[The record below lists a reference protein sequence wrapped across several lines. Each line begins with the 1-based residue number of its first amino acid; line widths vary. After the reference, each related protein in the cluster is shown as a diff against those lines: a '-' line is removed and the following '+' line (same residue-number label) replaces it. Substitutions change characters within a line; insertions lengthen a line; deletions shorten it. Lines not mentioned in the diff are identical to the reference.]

1 MQNETEHIIFY
12 IIELLYNARKIP
24 KDNVKEMAT
33 YFGLSKTAIYNMIS
47 KDRITIKFFKK
58 IKMEQTT
65 KDIEFNDN
73 YLINHILLGV

>member
-12 IIELLYNARKIP
+12 IIDLLYNAKKIQ
-24 KDNVKEMAT
+24 KQSVKEMAT